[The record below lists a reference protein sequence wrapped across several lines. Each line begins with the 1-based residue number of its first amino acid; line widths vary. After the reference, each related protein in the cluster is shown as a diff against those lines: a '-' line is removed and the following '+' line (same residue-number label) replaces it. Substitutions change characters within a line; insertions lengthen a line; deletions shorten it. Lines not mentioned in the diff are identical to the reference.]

1 MWALCLK
8 AHQLHC
14 SIDRVSEQVQ
24 LPLTSE
30 FINVQGCQVTFF
42 LVASRWISSHNVNGI
57 IHICRYVAMQ
67 LFYCRANLRVW
78 TTSHLMCGCVAQK
91 ALDRYV
97 APSAT
102 LKLEPR
108 TQ

>member
-1 MWALCLK
+1 
-8 AHQLHC
+8 
-14 SIDRVSEQVQ
+14 
-24 LPLTSE
+24 
-30 FINVQGCQVTFF
+30 
-42 LVASRWISSHNVNGI
+42 
-57 IHICRYVAMQ
+57 MQ